1 MTDLPK
7 PVGNTAKTSF
17 PDLSASTASLC
28 SSFKIRPP
36 RRSDKRS
43 RKILS
48 LAAERSGQNKLS
60 IFGASCYIWCVNMLE
75 FHKLQWQRADS
86 ILLFINQSNSPMLGR
101 RRNLNASVTKE
112 NAVPPSFPTFSPA
125 SPRLS
130 LASHSRFPRSR
141 EFAISCP
148 AELRRDWP
156 KRDCSQSIHPLL
168 AGLPRQRT
176 MKLGSQLTVTIQWP
190 NTK

>member
-1 MTDLPK
+1 
-7 PVGNTAKTSF
+7 
-17 PDLSASTASLC
+17 
-28 SSFKIRPP
+28 
-36 RRSDKRS
+36 
-43 RKILS
+43 
-48 LAAERSGQNKLS
+48 
-60 IFGASCYIWCVNMLE
+60 MLE

-141 EFAISCP
+141 EFAISSP

-156 KRDCSQSIHPLL
+156 KRDCSQSSCDPWSCEGIRSFRSKCKKLFRSEPEICSIHSFFYPTKARNISLFL
-168 AGLPRQRT
+168 ERKGRGTKWPE
-176 MKLGSQLTVTIQWP
+176 TVASTTRSSEEATYFLRLVS
-190 NTK
+190 NLVHATKIVQNVFRL